1 MIIKL
6 LNILALSSI
15 LVSNP
20 VRAENMLMLRVSHSF
35 DDTMIL
41 VKQKL
46 DEYGYKVAHIQKCDS
61 GLTDS
66 GYKTDLYKSIFY
78 GKFEEM
84 RRLTASHPEI
94 IPYVPLKIAIMQ
106 EENTILLVAI
116 NPLILSDYFPDEDL
130 KIQFSHW
137 ESDIRAIF
145 EEVGETSKF

>member
-6 LNILALSSI
+6 INILMLSAALMAS
-15 LVSNP
+15 P
-20 VRAENMLMLRVSHSF
+20 AQAENMLMLRVSHSF

-41 VKQKL
+41 IKQKL
-46 DEYGYKVAHIQKCDS
+46 DDYGYKVAHIQKCDT

-94 IPYVPLKIAIMQ
+94 IPYVPLKIAVMQ
-106 EENTILLVAI
+106 EKDSILLVAI

-130 KIQFSHW
+130 RIQFSHW

-145 EEVGETSKF
+145 EEVSETRKF